1 MCFGRLLRLHG
12 RLRRPAIPSRL
23 MGRVSWRLLPL
34 GMLALLASCSTPTA
48 EPSPSTPVPTPP
60 PVSLDREIAEA
71 ASVYVAF
78 ARSMTETRPDFT
90 SAEAVQAFL
99 SKGAAYEPEQLSH
112 GLIAYASILALQS
125 PDYVSGIRAYA
136 ADSQQRR
143 RIIVEI
149 QSNPAYAAT
158 LPGADLAAGRI
169 ASVLS
174 SDIAAFGA
182 LAEAIEADAYTIQE
196 RGDPRRRWAALPVI
210 DRTGR
215 LERTKAVSGTTLP
228 ASYEDA
234 AQLFVAAYATI
245 EPINGAQSAPPYSPA
260 VNRALAVAALAALGG
275 SDSEEHPQSR
285 LLKHEK
291 DSELCLTLSKL
302 NLFQCLAASRP
313 SYEDMFCIGRHVLR
327 DLESCTRA
335 SVGEAPKPVIAALVP
350 PRPFE
355 EPGPSKQTS
364 R

>member
-1 MCFGRLLRLHG
+1 M
-12 RLRRPAIPSRL
+12 

-34 GMLALLASCSTPTA
+34 GMLVFLASCSTPA
-48 EPSPSTPVPTPP
+48 PEPLPLAPVPTPP

-99 SKGAAYEPEQLSH
+99 SKGAAYEPEQLSR

-136 ADSQQRR
+136 ADPQQRR
-143 RIIVEI
+143 RIIVEV

-158 LPGADLAAGRI
+158 LPGADAAAGRI

-174 SDIAAFGA
+174 RDIAAFGT

-196 RGDPRRRWAALPVI
+196 RGDPRRRWAAQPVA
-210 DRTGR
+210 DRTER
-215 LERTKAVSGTTLP
+215 LDRTKAASGTILP
-228 ASYEDA
+228 ASAEDTA
-234 AQLFVAAYATI
+234 LLFAAAYATA
-245 EPINGAQSAPPYSPA
+245 EPIEGVQTAPPYSPA
-260 VNRALAVAALAALGG
+260 VNRALALAALATLGG
-275 SDSEEHPQSR
+275 SDSEAHLQSQ
-285 LLKHEK
+285 LLEHEK
-291 DSELCLTLSKL
+291 DGEFCLTLSKL

-327 DLESCTRA
+327 DLETCTRA
-335 SVGEAPKPVIAALVP
+335 AFGEAHPPVMAALP
-350 PRPFE
+350 E
-355 EPGPSKQTS
+355 ASS
-364 R
+364 S